1 MITMIFSTEK
11 ETEQV
16 VLKLLRDGYDFR
28 VIGRKAIVILG

>member
-1 MITMIFSTEK
+1 MITMIFSTEEK
-11 ETEQV
+11 TEQA